1 MNAISPERNRCAVI
15 TGLRKSRSSDL
26 IRERGINGV
35 FREISSARRTKRELS
50 FVVIEIIA
58 KPIWK
63 FLLSTSKEIE
73 SKTSKIEEQF
83 VAIRIFNVQLVD
95 YLI

>member
-1 MNAISPERNRCAVI
+1 VSAVSTEFFEKLVPPVERNGKFSFAVI
-15 TGLRKSRSSDL
+15 ET
-26 IRERGINGV
+26 
-35 FREISSARRTKRELS
+35 
-50 FVVIEIIA
+50 IA
-58 KPIWK
+58 MLIWK